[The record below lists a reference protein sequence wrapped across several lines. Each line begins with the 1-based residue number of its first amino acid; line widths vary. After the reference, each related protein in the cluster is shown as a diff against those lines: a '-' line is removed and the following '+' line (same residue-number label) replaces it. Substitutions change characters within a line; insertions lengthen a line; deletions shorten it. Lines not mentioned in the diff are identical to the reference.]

1 MDVLGWVLLIV
12 LGILLVAILVMVGLS
27 VPDIARYLRIKR
39 L

>member
-1 MDVLGWVLLIV
+1 VDVLGWVLL
-12 LGILLVAILVMVGLS
+12 GIVAILVLALLVMVGMS